1 MADRTDAADL
11 EASDD
16 DALQDRFDALIA
28 DWSTDP
34 RFAHVERLAA
44 RPARLAEPS
53 TPIHPEITA
62 RLGDRPLWSH
72 QARAIDMVRDG
83 RSVVI
88 ATPTASGKSLAYQVP
103 AVEAALDRDA
113 TTLMVFPTKALAQ
126 DQLRT
131 IAGWDLPGVVAAT
144 YDGDCTPEERT
155 WVRAN
160 ADILLTN
167 PEMLHHAMLPN
178 HARWATFLHRLELV
192 VIDELHVLRGV
203 FGTHTAQVLRR
214 LRRLAESYG
223 ASPRFVFTSATI
235 GDPARLASELC
246 GLDVQ
251 AISADGSPA
260 GERTV
265 VLWNPEEAVR
275 SASEQDDTAIDDT
288 AIEDTAID
296 DAAAGVDRQ
305 WSLLVESAEAAAR
318 LVRSGL
324 RILVFCRSRRA
335 TEVVASEIRHRL
347 TEELAGTVRSYRAGY
362 LAEERR
368 EIEDDLFA
376 GRLRCVVTTS
386 ALELGI
392 DIGGLDAVVLSGYP
406 GTIASFWQ
414 QVGRG
419 GRERRP
425 SLAVLVAG
433 QDQLDQWMVRNPD
446 ELFGRPAE
454 PAVINPDNPFVYVPH
469 LACAAQERALRR
481 SDESLWPNQ
490 LDDGVRRL
498 VVSDRASVRR
508 RRSGPEVV
516 WTGRGLPAPTIGL
529 RSASKGELRIVDVDG
544 RLIGTVDVGR
554 APSVVHEGAVYLHQ
568 GQPWKVLDLDL
579 DALTATVEATDAGT
593 YTRTRS
599 ETSIRVLDVDDRDR
613 VGGSDLALG
622 SVEVTTQVVGYQ
634 IRRVRTHELLD
645 RVSLD
650 LPPTDLVTRAIWY
663 TFDAGLVGRAQ
674 VSDKELPGALHA
686 LEHAAIGIL
695 PLFTICDRWD
705 VGGVSTAWLSDTGA
719 PTVFIHDAHEGGV
732 GIAELAFDAS
742 DRHLAAT
749 LRVIASC
756 PCDDGCPSCVQS
768 PKCGNGNDPLSKT
781 AAARLLDATLTDDD
795 VALSHDTGTTRR
807 RADRT
812 AS

>member
-469 LACAAQERALRR
+469 LACAAQARALRR
-481 SDESLWPNQ
+481 SDENRRPKQ

>member
-223 ASPRFVFTSATI
+223 ASPSFVFTSATI